1 MRIPRIIAAAFTP
14 NARRAIGSP
23 MRAHATFRLGLAFL
37 LSALSLW
44 LSVLLGGSVG
54 PGVFP
59 FLFPICVLSVWFGGI
74 LSGIVATVL
83 LALGAAYYHLPP
95 RGWYINN
102 AADVIGLSAF
112 VLSGFLV
119 SWIVD
124 SLQRSHSLVRAVL
137 TSIGDAV
144 ISTDNQLCVQ
154 FMNPQAEILTGW
166 FRGEV
171 EAKPLAEVFKING
184 VQGRNVDVQ
193 KLLVQAMQECRS
205 VSIPSQSFLAHK
217 KGGALPIVDS
227 IAPIREHTGKVCGA
241 VVVFRDDTN
250 RRRSEEALKKAEAQ
264 YREIFEN
271 AVVGMFQ
278 STPRGRYL
286 RVNKA
291 MASMHGYD
299 SPEQMVEEVSDIWSQ
314 EFTDPNQRERF
325 ERLLNEQ
332 RAVHAL
338 PSETIRRDGSRLS
351 SVVNARLVRDSQG
364 NALYYEGT
372 QEDVSDRKRLEAQLG
387 HAQRLEAVGRLAG
400 GIAHDFNNILSV
412 IYGCCSLA
420 QQNVSAGDSIA
431 KLIMQIQEAG
441 DRGAAL
447 VRQLLTFSRKQIVQP
462 TVLDLN
468 QVILKSSS
476 MLERIVGEDITI
488 TLNLAETLGLVIA
501 DFGQLEQI
509 LLNLAANARDAMA
522 HGGSIKIETRNA
534 ELDNEYAKRHS
545 GVLPGPYVMFSFSDS
560 GHGIDRATL
569 PHIFE
574 PFFTTKELGKGT
586 GLGLATVYGI
596 VKQHKGSIWVYSE
609 AGRGTTFKI
618 YLPRTGAL
626 KGSIPADSKISDQ
639 PGTGSILIVEDELS
653 LLEVVATM
661 LESCGYRV
669 QKATSGAMGLELI
682 EQNAE
687 KVDLLLTDVILRDTS
702 GPELASKVQ
711 LIQPGIKVIY
721 MSGYTDD
728 KLGDYGPLE
737 VLEKPFTENQLAAR
751 VRAAFES
758 KGIGA

>member
-1 MRIPRIIAAAFTP
+1 MAAALTP
-14 NARRAIGSP
+14 NARTAIGGP
-23 MRAHATFRLGLAFL
+23 VRAHATFRLGFAFL
-37 LSALSLW
+37 LSGLSIW
-44 LSVLLGGSVG
+44 MSVLLGGSVG
-54 PGVFP
+54 LGVFP
-59 FLFPICVLSVWFGGI
+59 FLFPICVLSVWVGGI

-95 RGWYINN
+95 RGWYISNT
-102 AADVIGLSAF
+102 ADVIGLSAF

-124 SLQRSHSLVRAVL
+124 SLQRSHSLIRAML

-154 FMNPQAEILTGW
+154 FMNPQAEMLTGW
-166 FRGEV
+166 FSGEA
-171 EAKPLAEVFKING
+171 EAKPLAEVLRLSSSKG
-184 VQGRNVDVQ
+184 TDVDVQ
-193 KLLVQAMQECRS
+193 GLLIQAIRECRS
-205 VSIPSQSFLAHK
+205 VSIPPQSFLAHK
-217 KGGALPIVDS
+217 SGGALPIIDS
-227 IAPIREHTGKVCGA
+227 IAPIREHTGKVRGV

-250 RRRSEEALKKAEAQ
+250 RRRSEEALKKAETR

-278 STPRGRYL
+278 STPQGRYL

-299 SPEQMVEEVSDIWSQ
+299 SPEQMVDAVSDIWSQ
-314 EFTDPNQRERF
+314 EFTDPNQRESF
-325 ERLLNEQ
+325 ERLLNEH
-332 RAVHAL
+332 RAVHSF
-338 PSETIRRDGSRLS
+338 PSETIRRDGSRLA
-351 SVVNARLVRDSQG
+351 SVVNARLVCDSQG

-387 HAQRLEAVGRLAG
+387 YAQRLEAVGRLAG
-400 GIAHDFNNILSV
+400 GIAHDFNNILGI

-420 QQNVSAGDSIA
+420 QQRAAADDPIA
-431 KLIMQIQEAG
+431 KLIMQIREAG

-447 VRQLLTFSRKQIVQP
+447 VRQLLAFSRKQVVQP

-476 MLERIVGEDITI
+476 MLERLVGEDIMI
-488 TLNLAETLGLVIA
+488 TLNLEDKLDSVIA

-509 LLNLAANARDAMA
+509 LMNFAVNSRDAMP
-522 HGGSIKIETRNA
+522 HGGTIRIETRNV
-534 ELDNEYAKRHS
+534 ELDSEYSKLHS
-545 GVLPGPYVMFSFSDS
+545 GVLPGAHVMFSFSDS
-560 GHGIDRATL
+560 GHGIDKDAL

-596 VKQHKGSIWVYSE
+596 VKQHKGNIWVYSE

-618 YLPRTGAL
+618 YLPRTGAIE
-626 KGSIPADSKISDQ
+626 GSTPADSEISDQ
-639 PGTGSILIVEDELS
+639 RGTESILIVEDERS

-661 LESCGYRV
+661 LESSGYRV
-669 QKATSGAMGLELI
+669 RKATSGAMGLEFI

-702 GPELASKVQ
+702 GPELAAKVQ
-711 LIQPGIKVIY
+711 IIQPGIKVVY
-721 MSGYTDD
+721 MSGYTGD
-728 KLGDYGPLE
+728 KLRDCGPLE
-737 VLEKPFTENQLAAR
+737 VLEKPFTKNQLIAR
-751 VRAAFES
+751 LRAAVES
-758 KGIGA
+758 K